1 MRLKSSGVQN
11 IQYPTS
17 FRCTIHTAA
26 MASGNGDYTQIRL
39 VDPQPVDIN
48 DLIEMVHEINAQWAP
63 MLGQCVMFLKP
74 MGRPDWAW
82 AECIVDMV
90 ESYADLNDAE
100 KVYAIIALKRY
111 YKV

>member
-1 MRLKSSGVQN
+1 
-11 IQYPTS
+11 
-17 FRCTIHTAA
+17 
-26 MASGNGDYTQIRL
+26 
-39 VDPQPVDIN
+39 
-48 DLIEMVHEINAQWAP
+48 
-63 MLGQCVMFLKP
+63 LKP